1 MTIKTEAPQHSDALI
16 SAAEATLQHHGLRL
30 KPGQTVADV
39 VNAISAAG
47 FTLTEKN
54 GYLQATQT
62 TAGQPLPAHVN
73 EIFEGI
79 ATKQPDRFFPRSM
92 TGVTSRDSL
101 DREGKMQF
109 IKEHGLAAWEQ
120 LPQSAPTETTVVL
133 DKSRLTREQWLSLD
147 RATRA
152 ELAGRWGHQ
161 GVAEVMGRRSVKK

>member
-30 KPGQTVADV
+30 KPGQSVADV

-62 TAGQPLPAHVN
+62 TAGQPLPAHVH
-73 EIFEGI
+73 EIFEGV

-147 RATRA
+147 LATRA
-152 ELAGRWGHQ
+152 QLSAQFGPDAIGQ
-161 GVAEVMGRRSVKK
+161 IMARRSAKR